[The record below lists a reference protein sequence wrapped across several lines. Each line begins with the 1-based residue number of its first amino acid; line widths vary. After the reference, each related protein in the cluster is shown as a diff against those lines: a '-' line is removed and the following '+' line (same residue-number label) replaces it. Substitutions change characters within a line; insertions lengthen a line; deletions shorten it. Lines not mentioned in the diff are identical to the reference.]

1 MNLGG
6 TLKQLRLER
15 DMTLSQLAKEVG
27 SHVGNL
33 SRIERGTAKPSLD
46 LLYRIAAALDYHLAD
61 IFSLGDE
68 QHFIDS
74 RQATLNMTFLGLPE
88 EDQHLLLE
96 FARLLKARATR
107 QQPLPGP
114 QGEPPLGKPGKAP
127 VLET

>member
-15 DMTLSQLAKEVG
+15 GMTLAQLARQVG

-33 SRIERGTAKPSLD
+33 SRIERGAAKPSLE

-68 QHFIDS
+68 QHFVDA

-96 FARLLKARATR
+96 FARLLKTRAVR
-107 QQPLPGP
+107 RRPLPSLS
-114 QGEPPLGKPGKAP
+114 GEPPCSTPGK
-127 VLET
+127 VSVVET